1 MRLIRP
7 RFYTVLLAVFSAA
20 GLAQTDWQTRYQ
32 NGERLLAEGRI
43 EEALT
48 ELKPALAL
56 APAKARGTLLD
67 ALGRAEIQAG
77 RYREAKRHFEASL
90 PLWETH
96 TLNWAVTLN
105 NLGRVHLELHEY
117 ARAEEALLR
126 SLEVLRN
133 DARLWQNIGQAQFF
147 RGRLQAAE
155 VSYYRALSLAG
166 PEHAPS
172 ISSDLAGLLE
182 SRRQYAKAAGI
193 LREAVTRLG
202 AGQVRA
208 RMLANL
214 GVLQWRLKERVEAA
228 AQLRQ
233 ALGEMESAVGPHHP
247 DVAAVLERYQ
257 AVLRQSGRKAEAA
270 AASQRAAAIRSGFA
284 RHGNDWRDLK

>member
-1 MRLIRP
+1 M
-7 RFYTVLLAVFSAA
+7 
-20 GLAQTDWQTRYQ
+20 
-32 NGERLLAEGRI
+32 
-43 EEALT
+43 
-48 ELKPALAL
+48 
-56 APAKARGTLLD
+56 
-67 ALGRAEIQAG
+67 
-77 RYREAKRHFEASL
+77 
-90 PLWETH
+90 
-96 TLNWAVTLN
+96 
-105 NLGRVHLELHEY
+105 
-117 ARAEEALLR
+117 LR

-193 LREAVTRLG
+193 LREAVARLG

-284 RHGNDWRDLK
+284 RHGNDRQTSIDWRDLK

>member
-166 PEHAPS
+166 
-172 ISSDLAGLLE
+172 LLE

-193 LREAVTRLG
+193 LREAVARLG

-284 RHGNDWRDLK
+284 RHGNDRQTSIDWRDLK